1 MSLNEIYVL
10 GGTLSINDSVVKQ
23 LEKAS
28 NVKVARIAG
37 RSRYDANVNA
47 IGKNFTQANH
57 VVIARGEVS
66 SDALYGVSYANTVD
80 SPVVLTNTNH
90 LEKSSIELLNKLGVK
105 KAAIIGGTLTVTANV
120 EKQLN

>member
-1 MSLNEIYVL
+1 MSLNKIYVL

-47 IGKNFTQANH
+47 IGKNFTKANH

-105 KAAIIGGTLTVTANV
+105 KAVIIGGTLTVTANV
-120 EKQLN
+120 EKQLS